1 MTDIVS
7 VRVVLSDSFHVYYDI
22 TFASH
27 LNRGD
32 KYSISNYDHTLM
44 CYVNDFQPQRIG
56 IKRNRLLI
64 RCESRYA
71 MLSNDYFA
79 ILTCNDRAVAT
90 IS

>member
-32 KYSISNYDHTLM
+32 
-44 CYVNDFQPQRIG
+44 
-56 IKRNRLLI
+56 
-64 RCESRYA
+64 
-71 MLSNDYFA
+71 
-79 ILTCNDRAVAT
+79 
-90 IS
+90 